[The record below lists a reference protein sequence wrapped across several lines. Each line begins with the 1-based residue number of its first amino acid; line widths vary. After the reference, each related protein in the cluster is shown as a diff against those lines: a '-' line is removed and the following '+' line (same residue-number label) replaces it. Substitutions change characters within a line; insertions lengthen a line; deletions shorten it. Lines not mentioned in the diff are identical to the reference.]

1 MIGGALARPVK
12 AFPSIFA
19 PGSLWDHYPYLLP
32 NLFSAVCVFMGVIV
46 GVLFLE
52 ETHELKKH
60 KRDRGVELGK
70 RLLSYFQHSKSS
82 SHSHRKSLEEEPLL
96 DSSEQLPGYRVSGTT
111 QQLAPAASPSLQAP
125 LDLENSVITR
135 VAAPERPSSSTIFT
149 RPVVLI
155 IITYGILAL

>member
-32 NLFSAVCVFMGVIV
+32 NLFSAVCVFMGVII

-52 ETHELKKH
+52 ETHEEKKH
-60 KRDRGVELGK
+60 NRDRGVELGK
-70 RLLSYFQHSKSS
+70 RLLSYFQQSKSS
-82 SHSHRKSLEEEPLL
+82 HSQGKSLEEEPLL
-96 DSSEQLPGYRVSGTT
+96 DAGEQLPGYQSTETT
-111 QQLAPAASPSLQAP
+111 QRIAPAAGSSLQP
-125 LDLENSVITR
+125 LPDLENSVITR
-135 VAAPERPSSSTIFT
+135 VAASERPSSSRIFT

>member
-1 MIGGALARPVK
+1 MIGGALARPVR

-52 ETHELKKH
+52 ETHEEKKH
-60 KRDRGVELGK
+60 KRDRGVEIGK
-70 RLLSYFQHSKSS
+70 RLLSFFQRNKSS
-82 SHSHRKSLEEEPLL
+82 QSHGKSLEEEPLL
-96 DSSEQLPGYRVSGTT
+96 DAGEQLPGYRSTDAT
-111 QQLAPAASPSLQAP
+111 QQLGPSASPSLHPP
-125 LDLENSVITR
+125 LELDNPIIARATV
-135 VAAPERPSSSTIFT
+135 PERPSSSRIFT
-149 RPVVLI
+149 RPVILI